1 MRIYIKDKPLRIKR
15 PEEVKDH
22 SKFDLVINVDD
33 IILNEKAFRG
43 NMLIT
48 NASQGM
54 IKSLLFILHH
64 SKLKGF
70 KSVTLITPEY
80 EETVNLIKGKF
91 KIIKAAGGVVEKDNK
106 VLMIH
111 RLGMW
116 DFPKGK
122 IEGKESVQE
131 GAKREVEEECNVK
144 VRVKD
149 QVCVTWH
156 TYVRGGKDILKK
168 TSWFLMDSLDDS
180 KMKPQL
186 DEDIDEVKWMNSNEV
201 NVALYNTYR
210 SIQHVYKK
218 YKKKRGKKA
227 V

>member
-15 PEEVKDH
+15 PEEIKDH
-22 SKFDLVINVDD
+22 SKFDLVLNVDD
-33 IILNEKAFRG
+33 IILNEKTFKG
-43 NMLIT
+43 NVLIT

-64 SKLKGF
+64 KKLKGL

-80 EETVNLIKGKF
+80 DTTVDLIKSKF

-122 IEGKESVQE
+122 IEGKEGVEE
-131 GAKREVEEECNVK
+131 GAVREVEEECSVK
-144 VRVKD
+144 VELK
-149 QVCVTWH
+149 QEICITWH

-168 TSWFLMDSLDDS
+168 TSWYLMGCLDDS

-201 NVALYNTYR
+201 NVALYHTYR
-210 SIQHVYKK
+210 SIEHVYKK